1 MGVAER
7 QEKLRSRM
15 AVEGVDAVLVSNLT
29 NVRYLTEF
37 AGSNGYVF
45 ITKDA
50 TRFFTDGR
58 YATQAAGMVKG
69 AEVIISPSHGA
80 LVEEL
85 NRLTKTNKVAR
96 VGYEATHVTVASR
109 GATWEP
115 PPGLDKVM
123 GYFEEAELVA
133 TQGWIEE
140 LRKVKDSDEIA
151 SIRAAAQMGDEG
163 FAYILDRIKPGV
175 REIDLALELEFH
187 LRSMGSEGVSFDPIV
202 AAAERSA
209 LPHARPSER
218 VVERGRYLLLDFG
231 CVVNG
236 YCSDMTRT
244 VVIGPVDDRHRQVYE
259 TVLASQM
266 AGIEAAG
273 PGVSGGDVDKVSR
286 GVISKAGYPEAFMHG
301 LGHGV
306 GLDIHEAPS
315 LKTGFAD
322 QLAPG
327 HVITIEPGAYFEG
340 WGGVRVED
348 LAVVTE
354 DGLEVLSKAPKDLI
368 VL

>member
-1 MGVAER
+1 LAVAER
-7 QEKLRSRM
+7 QGRLRSRM
-15 AVEGVDAVLVSNLT
+15 EAEGLDGLLISNLP
-29 NVRYLTEF
+29 NIRYLTGF

-45 ITKDA
+45 VTADA

-58 YATQAAGMVKG
+58 YATQASQMVRE
-69 AEVIISPSHGA
+69 AEIIICATHAAVVEHLHA
-80 LVEEL
+80 LTRDRSL
-85 NRLTKTNKVAR
+85 SRI
-96 VGYEATHVTVASR
+96 GYEATHVTVASR
-109 GATWEP
+109 GAAWEP

-123 GYFEEAELVA
+123 GYFEGAELVA
-133 TQGWIEE
+133 TQGWVEE
-140 LRKVKDSDEIA
+140 LRKVKDAEEIA
-151 SIRAAAQMGDEG
+151 SIGAAAQMGDAG
-163 FAYILDRIKPGV
+163 FEYILERVKPGV
-175 REIDLALELEFH
+175 TERELALDLEFH
-187 LRSMGSEGVSFDPIV
+187 LRSLGSEGVSFDPIV
-202 AAAERSA
+202 AAGERSA
-209 LPHARPSER
+209 LPHARPSDR
-218 VVERGRYLLLDFG
+218 TVERGHYLLFDFG

-244 VVIGPVDDRHRQVYE
+244 VVVGPMDDRHREVYE
-259 TVLASQM
+259 TVLESQM

-273 PGVSGGDVDKVSR
+273 PGVVCGDVDKVAR
-286 GVISKAGYPEAFMHG
+286 KVIEKAGYPEAFMHG

-306 GLDIHEAPS
+306 GLEIHEAPS
-315 LKTGFAD
+315 LKTGFTE

-354 DGLEVLSKAPKDLI
+354 TGLELLSNAPKDLI

>member
-7 QEKLRSRM
+7 QEKLRARM
-15 AVEGVDAVLVSNLT
+15 ATEGVDALLVSNLT
-29 NVRYLTEF
+29 NVRYLTGF

-45 ITKDA
+45 LTKNA
-50 TRFFTDGR
+50 TRFYSDGR
-58 YATQAAGMVKG
+58 YATQAAQMVKE
-69 AEVIISPSHGA
+69 AEIHIAPTHSAV
-80 LVEEL
+80 VEDL
-85 NRLTKTNKVAR
+85 NDITRSEKLAR
-96 VGYEATHVTVASR
+96 VAYEASHVTVSSR
-109 GATWEP
+109 GAAWEP

-123 GYFEEAELVA
+123 SYFEGAELIPGE
-133 TQGWIEE
+133 GWVEE
-140 LRKVKDSDEIA
+140 LRKIKDPEEIA

-163 FAYILDRIKPGV
+163 FAFILDRIKPGV

-187 LRSMGSEGVSFDPIV
+187 LRSKGSVGVSFDPIV

-209 LPHARPSER
+209 LPHARPTDR
-218 VVERGRYLLLDFG
+218 MVEQGRYLLFDFG
-231 CVVNG
+231 CVVDG

-244 VVIGPVDDRHRQVYE
+244 VVIGPLDDRHREVYE
-259 TVLASQM
+259 TVLESQM

-273 PGVSGGDVDKVSR
+273 PGVTCGDVDGAAR
-286 GVISKAGYPEAFMHG
+286 RVIEKAGYPKAFMHG

-315 LKTGFAD
+315 LKTGFAE
-322 QLAPG
+322 QLMPG

>member
-1 MGVAER
+1 LGVAER
-7 QEKLRSRM
+7 QEKLRARM
-15 AVEGVDAVLVSNLT
+15 ASEGVDAMLVSNLT
-29 NVRYLTEF
+29 NVRYLTGF
-37 AGSNGYVF
+37 SGSNGYVLL
-45 ITKDA
+45 TKDS
-50 TRFFTDGR
+50 TRFYSDGR
-58 YATQAAGMVKG
+58 YATQASQMVKQ
-69 AEVIISPSHGA
+69 AEIHIAPTHAAV
-80 LVEEL
+80 VEEL
-85 NRLTKTNKVAR
+85 NAITKSEKLSRIA
-96 VGYEATHVTVASR
+96 YEATHVTVSSR
-109 GATWEP
+109 GAAWEP

-123 GYFEEAELVA
+123 SYFESAELLPGE
-133 TQGWIEE
+133 GWVEE
-140 LRKVKDSDEIA
+140 LRKIKDAEEIA
-151 SIRAAAQMGDEG
+151 SIRAAAEMGDEG
-163 FAYILDRIKPGV
+163 FAFIMDRIKPGV

-187 LRSMGSEGVSFDPIV
+187 LRSKGSEGVSFDPIV

-209 LPHARPSER
+209 LPHARPTDR
-218 VVERGRYLLLDFG
+218 VVEKGRYLLFDFG
-231 CVVNG
+231 CVVDG

-244 VVIGPVDDRHRQVYE
+244 VVIGPLDDRHREVYE
-259 TVLASQM
+259 TVLESQM

-273 PGVSGGDVDKVSR
+273 PGVTCGDVDAVSR
-286 GVISKAGYPEAFMHG
+286 RVIERAGYPKAFMHG

-315 LKTGFAD
+315 LKAGFAE
-322 QLAPG
+322 QLMPG